1 MQHQL
6 ITDYSYE
13 VGTPPRFAHPYHL
26 LPTPLPLHRIV
37 SSKFS
42 GPHVLSE
49 IVCETMSSQ
58 EVTANIAEMEETV
71 TRISSHKG
79 VEGVM
84 IMNRQGVF
92 EY

>member
-1 MQHQL
+1 
-6 ITDYSYE
+6 
-13 VGTPPRFAHPYHL
+13 
-26 LPTPLPLHRIV
+26 
-37 SSKFS
+37 
-42 GPHVLSE
+42 
-49 IVCETMSSQ
+49 MSSQ
-58 EVTANIAEMEETV
+58 EVSANIAEMEETV